1 MFDTRLRQTKQ
12 RVFAPIVDLVVSF
25 PPLGLTFGGLVLGL
39 AAAVAAADSR
49 WLVALAL
56 FVANRTV
63 DGLDGEVARARTEAS
78 DDGGYA
84 DMVADTIVYAAIPLG
99 AAAGSGI
106 DHIWPL
112 VAALVASFYIN
123 TTTWAYLAALFEKR
137 GRPAAM
143 SDPSLHVT
151 SIVMPPGLVEG
162 SETVVFFAVM
172 LAFPAWL
179 DWTMGVMAAAV
190 FLGAGLRFVGGYQR
204 LRTIDETS
212 DRGRVREASRE

>member
-1 MFDTRLRQTKQ
+1 MFDARLRQTKQ
-12 RVFAPIVDLVVSF
+12 WVFAPVVDLVVSF
-25 PPLGLTFGGLVLGL
+25 PPLGLTVGGLVLGL
-39 AAAVAAADSR
+39 AAAVAAADGR
-49 WLVALAL
+49 WLIALVL
-56 FVANRTV
+56 FMANRTV
-63 DGLDGEVARARTEAS
+63 DGLDGEVARVRAEAS

-112 VAALVASFYIN
+112 AAALVASFYVN
-123 TTTWAYLAALFEKR
+123 TTTWAYLSALFEKR
-137 GRPAAM
+137 GRLAATPDT
-143 SDPSLHVT
+143 SPHVT

-179 DWTMGVMAAAV
+179 DWTMGIMAAAV
-190 FLGAGLRFVGGYQR
+190 FLGAGLRFVGGYRR
-204 LRTIDETS
+204 LRTS
-212 DRGRVREASRE
+212 DDTTDRHRLREPAHE